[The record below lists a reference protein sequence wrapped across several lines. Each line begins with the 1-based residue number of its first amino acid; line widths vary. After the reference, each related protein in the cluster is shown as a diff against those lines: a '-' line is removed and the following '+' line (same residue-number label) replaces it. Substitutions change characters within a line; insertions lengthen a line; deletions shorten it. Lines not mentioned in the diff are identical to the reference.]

1 MSRVKIAMVG
11 AAGRMGRRI
20 VSLIQEDDNC
30 ELSGA
35 LEYSECPFIGN
46 DAGDVAGCGKIGI
59 EITDD
64 IDKAFAGA
72 DVFIDFTGVE
82 PTMANLEKYK
92 KAGVAAIIAST
103 GMTAEQTAELE
114 KMSEN
119 LPVLFSPNMSVGVNL
134 TFKILEQI
142 AKVTGDDWDVEIVE
156 SHHRM
161 KKDAPSGTAMKMG
174 EVIANTLGRD
184 IEKDGAFSRHGI
196 IGERTD
202 KEIGMQTL
210 RAGDIVGEHTVMFCT
225 NGERIELTHR
235 AHTRDMFAKGAIRAA
250 KWMKDKPNGFYDMFQ
265 VLGLD

>member
-1 MSRVKIAMVG
+1 MSLVKIAMVG

-20 VSLIQEDDNC
+20 ISLIQEDDRC

-35 LEYSECPFIGN
+35 LEYSACPFLGH
-46 DAGDVAGCGKIGI
+46 DAGDVAGCGKIGV

-72 DVFIDFTGVE
+72 DVFIDFTGAE
-82 PTMANLEKYK
+82 PTMANLEKYEN
-92 KAGVAAIIAST
+92 AGVAAIIAST
-103 GMTAEQTAELE
+103 GMTSKQTKELE
-114 KMSEN
+114 KLSVNM
-119 LPVLFSPNMSVGVNL
+119 PVLFSANMSVGVNL
-134 TFKILEQI
+134 TFKVLENVAEVI
-142 AKVTGDDWDVEIVE
+142 GEDWDIEIVE
-156 SHHRM
+156 SHHRN

-174 EVIANTLGRD
+174 EIIANVLGRD

-202 KEIGMQTL
+202 REIGMQTL

-225 NGERIELTHR
+225 NGERIEITHR

-250 KWMKDKPNGFYDMFQ
+250 VWMKDKPNGYYDMFQ
-265 VLGLD
+265 VLGL

>member
-1 MSRVKIAMVG
+1 MSKVKVAMVG

-20 VSLIQEDDNC
+20 ISLIQEDDRC

-35 LEYSECPFIGN
+35 LEYSACPFIGH
-46 DAGDVAGCGKIGI
+46 DAGDVAGCGKIGV

-64 IDKAFAGA
+64 IDKAFADA

-82 PTMANLEKYK
+82 ATMANLSKYE
-92 KAGVAAIIAST
+92 KAGVPAIIAST
-103 GMTAEQTAELE
+103 GMTADQTKELE
-114 KMSEN
+114 KLAKKM
-119 LPVLFSPNMSVGVNL
+119 PVLFSPNMSVGGVNL
-134 TFKILEQI
+134 TFKVLE
-142 AKVTGDDWDVEIVE
+142 KVAEVIGEDWDIEIVE
-156 SHHRM
+156 SHHRH

-174 EVIANTLGRD
+174 EVIANVLGRD
-184 IEKDGAFSRHGI
+184 IEKDGVFSRHGI

-225 NGERIELTHR
+225 NGERIEITHR

-250 KWMKDKPNGFYDMFQ
+250 IWMKDKPNGFYNMFQ
-265 VLGLD
+265 VLGL